1 MANLSILCRHI
12 FAFVIQM
19 MQSKFRVIFHEKMS
33 SLDTVRDAL
42 LIARYEKI
50 IDDVDFALLY
60 EANLSRPAYPYNK
73 FDRFDI
79 DAWDDSECRTDL
91 RFGKQDLDLLR
102 TYLQIPDEI
111 VCSQR
116 SVCEGMEG
124 LCILLKRLAYPCRYT
139 DMVPRFGRNP
149 TELCLIFNEVLDLV
163 YANHS
168 HRLQNWDLNPFLQ
181 PDQLHRYA
189 EAIHLQGA
197 PLTNCFG
204 FIDGTVR
211 SIARP
216 KHNQRVM
223 YNRHKRVHGIKFQSV
238 VTPNGLI
245 ANLSGPFEGKRHDST
260 MLHESGLLNDLR
272 RVPFHNGQPLCLYGD
287 PAYPLGVHLQAPFKG
302 NNLTPQMELYNKS
315 MSEVRVAVEMLFGN
329 ISNYFK
335 FIDFK
340 RQMKVN
346 LSPLGKIYFVCAL
359 LENAQTCLYGN
370 QVSQMFEIDPPI
382 PE

>member
-1 MANLSILCRHI
+1 
-12 FAFVIQM
+12 
-19 MQSKFRVIFHEKMS
+19 
-33 SLDTVRDAL
+33 
-42 LIARYEKI
+42 
-50 IDDVDFALLY
+50 
-60 EANLSRPAYPYNK
+60 
-73 FDRFDI
+73 
-79 DAWDDSECRTDL
+79 
-91 RFGKQDLDLLR
+91 
-102 TYLQIPDEI
+102 
-111 VCSQR
+111 
-116 SVCEGMEG
+116 MEG

-223 YNRHKRVHGIKFQSV
+223 YNGHKRVHGIKFQSV

-245 ANLSGPFEGKRHDST
+245 SNLSGPFEGKRHDST

-272 RVPFHNGQPLCLYGD
+272 RVAFHNGQPLCLYGD

-302 NNLTPQMELYNKS
+302 NNLTPHMELYNKS

-370 QVSQMFEIDPPI
+370 QVSHMFGIDPPSLNDYFSW
-382 PE
+382 